1 MNFYPDF
8 FNPENFEG
16 TMSAIGCA
24 ENDLESRVW
33 DMVEDLKY
41 RCGLCV
47 PAWMVTEELQRRGI
61 PYEMLP
67 PHIKDIIDELDVY

>member
-1 MNFYPDF
+1 MDFYPDF
-8 FNPENFEG
+8 FNSENFEG

-24 ENDLESRVW
+24 ENDLENRVW

-47 PAWMVTEELQRRGI
+47 PAWMVTEELQKRGI

-67 PHIKDIIDELDVY
+67 PRIKDIIDELDVY